1 MNWGKFERTF
11 DEYILMVQ
19 FVLVL
24 KGVHF
29 LVFLLLFL
37 YRETSSVKGKVFVVF
52 IRMKIKQ

>member
-37 YRETSSVKGKVFVVF
+37 YRETSSVKSKVFVVF